1 MIRLTRLNGTELFLN
16 ADLIATVE
24 ARPDTVVTLVDGKH
38 FVVADSTDDVVMRV
52 TRYRA
57 AVLALAEQMSS
68 TSITPATLEPGP
80 FDKSLDKDKTDRPP
94 GGKSGNRGLYVLH
107 GDSAGD

>member
-16 ADLIATVE
+16 ADLVATVE

-57 AVLALAEQMSS
+57 AVLALAEQMST

-80 FDKSLDKDKTDRPP
+80 SDKDKADRPAGARP
-94 GGKSGNRGLYVLH
+94 GNRGLYVLH

>member
-16 ADLIATVE
+16 ADLVATVE

-57 AVLALAEQMSS
+57 AVLALAEQMST
-68 TSITPATLEPGP
+68 TSITPAVLEPVP
-80 FDKSLDKDKTDRPP
+80 SDKDSKDRPAGAKP
-94 GGKSGNRGLYVLH
+94 GNRGLYVLH

>member
-38 FVVADSTDDVVMRV
+38 FVVADNTDDVVMRV

-57 AVLALAEQMSS
+57 AVLALAEQMST
-68 TSITPATLEPGP
+68 TSITPAALEPATY
-80 FDKSLDKDKTDRPP
+80 DKDKPDRPA
-94 GGKSGNRGLYVLH
+94 GGKPGNRGLYVLH

>member
-1 MIRLTRLNGTELFLN
+1 VIRLTRLNGTELFLN
-16 ADLIATVE
+16 ADLVATVE

-57 AVLALAEQMSS
+57 AVLALAEQMST

-80 FDKSLDKDKTDRPP
+80 SDTDRKDKTDRPA

>member
-38 FVVADSTDDVVMRV
+38 FVISDSTDDVVMRV

-57 AVLALAEQMSS
+57 AVLALAEQMAAAP
-68 TSITPATLEPGP
+68 ITPATLEPPTGKP
-80 FDKSLDKDKTDRPP
+80 DKGSSSKPAGRQ
-94 GGKSGNRGLYVLH
+94 LYVLH
-107 GDSAGD
+107 GEQGGE